1 MKEKIVDSLR
11 RSKDW
16 ISGEILASNLG
27 ISRSAVWKHI
37 RELRE
42 LGYKI
47 DSGRK
52 GYKLIFSPN
61 IPYSFEVKNYLKTKF
76 LGREFH
82 WFSSL
87 DSTQDV
93 ARKFAY
99 KGASEGAVFL
109 AEEQRKGRGR
119 LGRSW
124 VSPSGGLWFSVLL
137 RPSLEPRG
145 IPFLSL
151 LGGLAVVEATSFFQ
165 LKSQIKW
172 PNDVLIGDKKLAG
185 VLVEGESELDRVH
198 FVIIGIGINCNN
210 RLPRLPSVTSLKKEV
225 GREVERAFFLA
236 QVLNQFEKSY
246 LSFLSGER
254 RRLIEEI
261 NKHLAFKSRDVCV
274 KSGEKVFKGKLQK
287 IGENGELIILTSKG
301 ERYFNSG
308 EILV

>member
-1 MKEKIVDSLR
+1 VKEKIVDSLR
-11 RSKDW
+11 KSKDW
-16 ISGEILASNLG
+16 ISGEILASNFG

-37 RELRE
+37 RELRA

-61 IPYSFEVKNYLKTKF
+61 VPYGFEVKNYLKTKF
-76 LGREFH
+76 LGKEFH

-99 KGASEGAVFL
+99 RGASEGAVFL
-109 AEEQRKGRGR
+109 AEEQRRGRGR

-137 RPSLEPRG
+137 RPSLEPKS

-151 LGGLAVVEATSFFQ
+151 LGGLAVVEAISLLQ

-172 PNDVLIGDKKLAG
+172 PNDVLIGGKKLAG

-210 RLPRLPSVTSLKKEV
+210 KLPHLPSVTSLKKEV

-236 QVLNQFEKSY
+236 QVLNRLEKNY
-246 LSFLSGER
+246 LSFLSGEK

-261 NKHLAFKSRDVCV
+261 NKHLAFKNENVCI
-274 KSGEKVFKGKLQK
+274 KSGEKIFKGKLRG
-287 IGENGELIILTSKG
+287 IGEEGELVILTSRG